1 MRDEP
6 ALLKRIARGRKLG
19 PPRNVELAL
28 VESRIADLFFRTGK
42 RRLLHI
48 EIQTWNARNMAV
60 RSGVY
65 ALLAAEKFDVDYVDQ
80 VVLYAGR
87 GKMKMR
93 DRLDIGA
100 VKVRFRLI
108 NVDEISAAEL
118 LRSENPVD
126 WVIAMLG
133 RNGTKMLKTIL
144 RRILAL
150 PMERRGRLLAQLM
163 ALSGLRGLSERLKME
178 FKAAGVEIDIESNV
192 LLREIRD
199 AGYEK
204 GLAEGEAR
212 GEKRGE
218 RRGEKRGHERGRAEG
233 QAQLLHSLLEAK
245 FGKVPAWADERLA
258 KASLADMQRWGAKIL
273 TARSI
278 ESALNGR

>member
-1 MRDEP
+1 V
-6 ALLKRIARGRKLG
+6 LLKRIARGRKLG
-19 PPRNVELAL
+19 PPLNVELAL

-48 EIQTWNARNMAV
+48 EIQTWNAQNMAV

-150 PMERRGRLLAQLM
+150 PMERRLLAQLM

-212 GEKRGE
+212 GVKRGEKRGE
-218 RRGEKRGHERGRAEG
+218 RRGRAEG
-233 QAQLLHSLLEAK
+233 QAQLLHSQLEAK

-258 KASLADMQRWGAKIL
+258 KASLADLQRWGAKIL